1 MLKKIILTALTF
13 FSILALHAQNAKQL
27 ATLQNLAKQHR
38 IVEDAEFAKA
48 VEVAKQKGW
57 PITQKF
63 ANGNIAV
70 LQRIDALGNPE
81 YLTTYNNTIAAATT
95 RANQLWPGGSSG
107 LNLNGSS
114 SAVTGKLGVWDGG
127 LILRTH
133 VEFAGGRI
141 MQKDSSRTD
150 ITLSNHATHTS
161 GTMIAAGV
169 NPIAKGMAYGLQKLI
184 AYYGL
189 SNDVSTISIEAPN
202 MLISNHSYGQ
212 SEGWVYTGNSPA
224 YSWYGDTTISY
235 ESYIFGYYG
244 SRAQLYDSILYNAP
258 NYMMV
263 MSAGNANGN
272 SSGNQG
278 PAVGATYAYNG
289 SAVRTRTAGF
299 SSNPTYGSVGGGQV
313 AKNMITVGAVSG
325 IPSGYNSPS
334 DVKIADFSCW
344 GPTDDGRI
352 KPDIVADGVNVVS
365 TISTSNT
372 AYEAESGTSMSSP
385 NAAGSLLLV
394 QEYYNQK
401 HPGLFMKGA
410 TLKALAIHTADE
422 AGTTNGPDYK
432 FGYGLLNVLKAT
444 SVITSSY
451 NQKTDTIIEKTL
463 TSGTP
468 YTISVVASGSGPLK
482 ATIVWSDP
490 TGTVD
495 NTNVL
500 NNPTPKL
507 VHDLDLRIAQ
517 GSSTYY
523 PWILNPNN
531 PTAAATK
538 GDDNLNTVEQVL
550 VDSTIPGKTYTI
562 TVSNKGALVRGT
574 QPFSLIISGIGG
586 TAYATSSAT
595 SSAGTRIDSVN
606 FAGIANKTT
615 TGCTTYRDYTNIA
628 GSVQANQTIPLT
640 IQLSSCD
647 GSTASKIVKVYIDYN
662 NNGSFT
668 DAGDL
673 VATSGTLGGGSQTY
687 TTSISTPAGLTI
699 GNTLLMRI
707 VTVETTD
714 ASTINPT
721 GTYTNGETEDYR
733 LLVSNPSNDLTVNSI
748 IAPTNGSTFNANQ
761 YLAVSIR
768 NVGSVDKT
776 NIPLTAIIKNG
787 STTVATLTGNF
798 PGTVTAGN
806 SINYTFQTPFTLSA
820 ATTYTI
826 TVIQSISGDQ
836 NHTNDTLTQTITT
849 GAKGAAPNAIAEICT
864 SPSVFYK
871 VNNPVTSRNYFW
883 YDAANANTPIAT
895 GTTGAVNTTANPI
908 YVSSG
913 ARVTV
918 GPANNTVFGTGGYN
932 SFVGNYI
939 YVTAGVP
946 VILETAKI
954 YATTAG
960 KLGIGIHPATK
971 NSSGGYSYYISP
983 SDTVTLDVYPNLD
996 ASSNDTGA
1004 YHYLNLHFDNSYSGT
1019 TGYLVYF
1026 NCLNGTSI
1034 YRNNAV
1040 PAPTPYP
1047 IGPANI
1053 FQVANTLVTNPDN
1066 YYYFL
1071 YNMKLVTY
1079 DSLSDRIAVTP
1090 TTAPT
1095 PVITQTGNVLSSN
1108 ITSGTLQWFNAS
1120 GSISGA
1126 TSASYTATASGSY
1139 YVVVTDALGC
1149 QKTSNTIT
1157 VTITAVI
1164 NANNSEIGL
1173 TVSPNPASSQINVN
1187 FTTNTK
1193 ADVNVQ
1199 LLNAVG
1205 TSSISNTYS
1214 NFVGKFNQQYNVSNL
1229 AAGIYVLKVQQGNKV
1244 YRQKVLITK

>member
-1 MLKKIILTALTF
+1 MLKKITLTALTF
-13 FSILALHAQNAKQL
+13 FLILISQAQNAVQL

-38 IVEDAEFAKA
+38 ITEDIEFAKA

-63 ANGNIAV
+63 TNGNIAV

-114 SAVTGKLGVWDGG
+114 AAVTGKLGVWDGG
-127 LILRTH
+127 LVLKTH

-141 MQKDSSRTD
+141 FQKDSSRTD
-150 ITLSNHATHTS
+150 ITYSDHATHTS

-169 NPIAKGMAYGLQKLI
+169 NPIAKGMAYGLQKLV

-189 SNDVSTISIEAPN
+189 SNDVSTISTEAPN

-212 SEGWVYTGNSPA
+212 LAGWNYTGNSPA
-224 YSWYGDTTISY
+224 YSWYGDTTLSY

-244 SRAQLYDSILYNAP
+244 TRAQLYDSILYNAP

-263 MSAGNANGN
+263 MSAGNSNG
-272 SSGNQG
+272 SSSSNQG
-278 PAVGATYAYNG
+278 PAVGSTYSYNG
-289 SAVRTRTAGF
+289 SAIRTRTAGF
-299 SSNPTYGSVGGGQV
+299 SANPTYGSVAGGQV
-313 AKNMITVGAVSG
+313 SKNMITVGAVSG
-325 IPSGYNSPS
+325 LPSGYNSPS
-334 DVKIADFSCW
+334 DVQIANFSCW

-365 TISTSNT
+365 TIATSNT

-410 TLKALAIHTADE
+410 TLKALAIHTTDE
-422 AGTTNGPDYK
+422 AGPANGPDYV
-432 FGYGLLNVLKAT
+432 FGYGLLNVLRAT

-451 NQKTDTIIEKTL
+451 NQKTDTIVEKTL

-468 YTISVVASGSGPLK
+468 YTISVVASGNGPLK
-482 ATIVWSDP
+482 ATIAWSDP

-495 NTNVL
+495 NVNVF

-507 VHDLDLRIAQ
+507 IHDLDLRIAT

-523 PWILNPNN
+523 PWVLNPNN
-531 PTAAATK
+531 PTTAATR
-538 GDDNLNTVEQVL
+538 GDDNLNTVEQIL
-550 VDSTIPGKTYTI
+550 VDSTVAGRTYTI
-562 TVSNKGALVRGT
+562 TVSNKGSLVRGT

-586 TAYATSSAT
+586 AAYATSSAT
-595 SSAGTRIDSVN
+595 SSAGTRIDSVG
-606 FAGIANKTT
+606 FAGITNKTA

-628 GSVQANQTIPLT
+628 GSIQANQTIPFT
-640 IQLSSCD
+640 VKLSSCD

-662 NNGSFT
+662 NNGSFA

-673 VATSGTLGGGSQTY
+673 VATSNVLGGGSQTVNFNI
-687 TTSISTPAGLTI
+687 TTPNNLVIS
-699 GNTLLMRI
+699 NTTLMR
-707 VTVETTD
+707 VVAVETTD
-714 ASTINPT
+714 PSTINPT

-733 LLVSNPSNDLTVNSI
+733 LLVSNPSNDLAVNSI
-748 IAPTNGSTFNANQ
+748 IAPTNGSAFNANQ
-761 YLAVSIR
+761 YLAVNIR
-768 NVGSVDKT
+768 NVGTVDKT
-776 NIPLTAIIKNG
+776 NIPLSATIKNG
-787 STTVATLTGNF
+787 TTTVATLTGNF

-806 SINYTFQTPFTLSA
+806 SINYTFQTPFTLA
-820 ATTYTI
+820 ASTTYTI
-826 TVIQSISGDQ
+826 TVIQSLSSDQ
-836 NHTNDTLTQTITT
+836 NHTNDTITQIITT
-849 GAKGAAPNAIAEICT
+849 SAKAAAPNAVAEICT

-883 YDAANANTPIAT
+883 YDATTANTPIAT

-918 GPANNTVFGTGGYN
+918 GPANNTVLGTGGYN
-932 SFVGNYI
+932 SFVGYYI
-939 YVTAGVP
+939 YVTAGTP
-946 VILETAKI
+946 VVLETAKI

-960 KLGIGIHPATK
+960 KLGIGVHPATK
-971 NSSGGYSYYISP
+971 NSSGGYSYYTSP
-983 SDTVTLDVYPNLD
+983 SDTITLDVYPNLD
-996 ASSNDTGA
+996 ASNNDTGA

-1019 TGYLVYF
+1019 TGYIVYF

-1047 IGPANI
+1047 IGVPSI
-1053 FQVANTLVTNPDN
+1053 FQVATPMVTNPDN

-1079 DSLSDRIAVTP
+1079 DSLSDRISVATP
-1090 TTAPT
+1090 TAPT
-1095 PVITQTGNVLSSN
+1095 PAITQTGNVLTSN
-1108 ITSGTLQWFNAS
+1108 ITTGTLQWFNAS

-1126 TSASYTATASGSY
+1126 TGSSYTATASGSY

-1157 VTITAVI
+1157 VTITAVV

-1173 TVSPNPASSQINVN
+1173 TVSPNPASSQINVS

-1205 TSSISNTYS
+1205 TNSVNNTYS
-1214 NFVGKFNQQYNVSNL
+1214 NFVGKFNQQYNVGNL
-1229 AAGIYVLKVQQGNKV
+1229 AAGVYVLKVQQGNKV
-1244 YRQKVLITK
+1244 YRQKVLITR